1 MSSKINVFIYANNVS
16 TYEKPRFS
24 NNTNQGYKLIIYL
37 NKSYALCFFVITK
50 NKATLPKTINPI
62 KIRATSKSPVSGL
75 FSGFGVV
82 TSGVGVVISGLGIS
96 VPQKS

>member
-1 MSSKINVFIYANNVS
+1 MLT
-16 TYEKPRFS
+16 TYQLMK
-24 NNTNQGYKLIIYL
+24 NTDLVIIPNQGYMLMIYL
-37 NKSYALCFFVITK
+37 NKSYAALCFFDITK